1 MEPLLLTAVL
11 GGLAL
16 LYSIYRLLTRP
27 SISDI
32 PGPESKSFWLGTSF
46 SLPCHSRG
54 AASVADRSLIPPI
67 V

>member
-32 PGPESKSFWLGTSF
+32 PGPESQSFWLGMSF
-46 SLPCHSRG
+46 SPS
-54 AASVADRSLIPPI
+54 IPLAWPSFGPR